1 VAEDQRR
8 TKGFRIKEYTYLEER
23 HAQLFVSL
31 IASRVEWPMTHL
43 IEDLLLIL
51 NNDFGTFHRK
61 S

>member
-1 VAEDQRR
+1 MYRVQWSADL
-8 TKGFRIKEYTYLEER
+8 TYLEER
-23 HAQLFVSL
+23 DAQLIFSL

-51 NNDFGTFHRK
+51 NNDFGTFHRE